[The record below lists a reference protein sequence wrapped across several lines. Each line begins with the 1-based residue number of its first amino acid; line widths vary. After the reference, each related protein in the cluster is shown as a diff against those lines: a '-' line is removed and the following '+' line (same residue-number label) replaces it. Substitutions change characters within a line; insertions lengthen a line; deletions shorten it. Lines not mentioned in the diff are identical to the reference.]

1 MDKLIAAALLGL
13 SLNYFMCI
21 FLGFGMS
28 SVDAKLAAKFIIGRL
43 FGLVTLGVLI
53 SILGN
58 VLYIPPDALRLAF
71 GIMCAAFGAWLLV
84 KKGCMPH
91 PNVGF
96 GLGLLR
102 GMTPCVK
109 IVLVIPMI
117 YGSGIPEAISIM
129 LVFGLFSSVYPA
141 IGMLFGGAIAKLP
154 NAAGGAGARNQ
165 QCASCESCGSCSGSK
180 GAQARSCSSRQ
191 SPYARMLGA
200 FILILMGLYYIF
212 RH

>member
-28 SVDAKLAAKFIIGRL
+28 SVDAKLAVKFIIGRL
-43 FGLVTLGVLI
+43 FGLVMLGILI

-58 VLYIPPDALRLAF
+58 VLYIPPNALRLAF
-71 GIMCAAFGAWLLV
+71 GIMCAAFGAWLLI
-84 KKGCMPH
+84 KKGGCMPH
-91 PNVGF
+91 PNFGF

-109 IVLVIPMI
+109 IVLVLPMI
-117 YGSGIPEAISIM
+117 YGSGIPEALSIM
-129 LVFGLFSSVYPA
+129 LVFGLSSSIYPA
-141 IGMLFGGAIAKLP
+141 VGMLFGGAIAKLS
-154 NAAGGAGARNQ
+154 NTAGGTGTRNQ
-165 QCASCESCGSCSGSK
+165 QCASCESCGSCSNGT
-180 GAQARSCSSRQ
+180 QARSCSSSQ

-200 FILILMGLYYIF
+200 LILILMGIYYIF